1 MTYIKRTD
9 VRTIQVEDELMLHDS
24 ATQKVYVLNQTA
36 ALVWSLCDGAHTI
49 EQMVATVESKF
60 SQTAEQPA
68 GIPQDVRQTLDWL
81 NEYGLLVSDN
91 KVVAK

>member
-1 MTYIKRTD
+1 MTYVKRTD

-24 ATQKVYVLNQTA
+24 ATEKVYVLNPTA

-49 EQMVATVESKF
+49 EQMVAAVESQF
-60 SQTAEQPA
+60 SKTAEPA
-68 GIPQDVRQTLDWL
+68 DIPQDVRQTLDWL

-91 KVVAK
+91 